1 MARPKSPPATP
12 SVAIGPGAG
21 HDRDTGARGQMGYR
35 QYVGYCLA
43 VSLALIFLKLSVG
56 SYVPASALM
65 ADDHE
70 YLNRSIYVVRGDLRL
85 TGYPFSPIEYGPL
98 YPLVLSP
105 WMLFAH
111 PSTRFTVVFA
121 INAILSATAVF
132 LGSLIVFRLTQV
144 GSLLVPL
151 CLASFA
157 PLFQFSF
164 YAMSENL
171 LFPLLLFVGW
181 LIVDFEQTC
190 NSAPKSIVLV
200 LVALLLPLVRV
211 PGLAVA
217 PALPLLVWIN
227 RKRIPRRVSAAFV
240 AGLTIL
246 VTASYLVAYR
256 VVIQSRREE
265 SYLSSLWAL
274 LSDVNRWLFPL
285 KLALSQIG
293 YLFVSTGYWVL
304 PVLIVLGLQVRSGL
318 EEAHRQRWI
327 NYLTYAAVAGGAF
340 ICFALVHLIQKLN
353 VNEAGFIY
361 GRYSDPTGLLLLVGG
376 LAGVLALKPL
386 TDFQRLLLQVAAP
399 VALAWAL
406 GGVVGQDWTPVNQ
419 CGLSIFAM
427 GMAPLRWL
435 LLGSVLATLVNQL
448 ADRTRWY
455 APLALTFFLVFSLV
469 SDRQGMAYTTLR
481 AERVAY
487 SFEASEWIAAHAPI
501 EARIGYDASVL
512 KMRVPGMPF
521 RTMDYVYSGMMFRTY
536 PRPSVLVDSTQK
548 LATVD
553 YVYSL
558 LPPTWEEKEEGK
570 SLERVWY
577 NRAYVL
583 YRVKRPSGAT
593 ARPDT

>member
-1 MARPKSPPATP
+1 
-12 SVAIGPGAG
+12 
-21 HDRDTGARGQMGYR
+21 
-35 QYVGYCLA
+35 
-43 VSLALIFLKLSVG
+43 
-56 SYVPASALM
+56 M

-85 TGYPFSPIEYGPL
+85 TGYPFSRIEYGPL

-105 WMLFAH
+105 WMLFAN
-111 PSTRFTVVFA
+111 PAARLTVVFA
-121 INAILSATAVF
+121 INATLSATAVF

-144 GSLLVPL
+144 TSVLVPL
-151 CLASFA
+151 CVAA
-157 PLFQFSF
+157 CPPLFQFSF
-164 YAMSENL
+164 YAMSESL
-171 LFPLLLFVGW
+171 VFPLLLLVGW
-181 LIVDFEQTC
+181 IIVDFEQSCHSTL
-190 NSAPKSIVLV
+190 KSIL
-200 LVALLLPLVRV
+200 LLLAALLLPLVRV

-376 LAGVLALKPL
+376 LAGV
-386 TDFQRLLLQVAAP
+386 
-399 VALAWAL
+399 
-406 GGVVGQDWTPVNQ
+406 
-419 CGLSIFAM
+419 
-427 GMAPLRWL
+427 
-435 LLGSVLATLVNQL
+435 
-448 ADRTRWY
+448 
-455 APLALTFFLVFSLV
+455 
-469 SDRQGMAYTTLR
+469 
-481 AERVAY
+481 
-487 SFEASEWIAAHAPI
+487 
-501 EARIGYDASVL
+501 
-512 KMRVPGMPF
+512 
-521 RTMDYVYSGMMFRTY
+521 
-536 PRPSVLVDSTQK
+536 
-548 LATVD
+548 
-553 YVYSL
+553 
-558 LPPTWEEKEEGK
+558 
-570 SLERVWY
+570 
-577 NRAYVL
+577 
-583 YRVKRPSGAT
+583 
-593 ARPDT
+593 